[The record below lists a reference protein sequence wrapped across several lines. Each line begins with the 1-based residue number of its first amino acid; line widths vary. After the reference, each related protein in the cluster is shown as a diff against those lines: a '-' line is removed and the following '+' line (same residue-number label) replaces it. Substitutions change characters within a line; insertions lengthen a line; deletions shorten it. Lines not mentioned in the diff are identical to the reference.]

1 MRKALLLFAAVLSGL
16 ILANGAI
23 FAAVRNV
30 QDNHTVTYN
39 VIDSNGDHVSGQTVA
54 LKIQKVSNGYWY
66 DFNDSTFKAS
76 GWTAKST
83 NLSEDST
90 EGFYYYLFNP
100 PASEAGAEQYRF
112 CVDNG
117 SATYGDHQCE
127 TIDYQDLSSGGSS
140 AAAIADA
147 VWDEAISGHLS
158 AGSTGE
164 KLNNASSAG
173 NPWDTDISSGY
184 SGKAGAYL
192 RTLYRQR

>member
-1 MRKALLLFAAVLSGL
+1 MKKGFCFATVLIGL
-16 ILANGAI
+16 ILAH
-23 FAAVRNV
+23 AAAYGSVRAV

-39 VIDSNGDHVSGQTVA
+39 VIDFNGDHVSGQTVA
-54 LKIQKVSNGYWY
+54 LKIQKVSNGHWF

-76 GWTAKST
+76 GWTSKST

-100 PASEAGAEQYRF
+100 PASETTADQYRF
-112 CVDNG
+112 CVDNA

-127 TIDYQDLSSGGSS
+127 VVSYQEFSGSS

-158 AGSTGE
+158 AGTTGE
-164 KLNNASSAG
+164 KLNNASAAG

-184 SGKAGAYL
+184 AGKAGAYL
-192 RTLYRQR
+192 RTLYRQRR